1 MLIAVVARSKAWAC
15 GISCWDCELEYRRG
29 HVCLSVVSVVCQV
42 EVSASV
48 WSLVQRSPI
57 ECGDSE
63 CDHESWIKRR
73 PCPTGGCAMVKKYI
87 LKYLDLI

>member
-48 WSLVQRSPI
+48 
-57 ECGDSE
+57 
-63 CDHESWIKRR
+63 
-73 PCPTGGCAMVKKYI
+73 
-87 LKYLDLI
+87 